1 MNQFD
6 HRKLAENRELER
18 ILKELQTDF
27 SEDRLNEFTNALILR
42 GLSGGELLVPMLVR
56 EDVQTPGDVQAPE
69 ETEDAARCQ
78 VAYQSLTGD
87 GEDEWIPA
95 FTSEEEA
102 DRLRADLAGE
112 DAWRITLDDT
122 FRSDNA
128 KDVERLQVLLYNH
141 DVDAVIA
148 GEDVIRTLAAYG
160 YFQDITGVLA
170 EDTAKAAASEGR
182 LFRTAG
188 YLDTE
193 EISMEDHET
202 GRGEI
207 LPYGLRLAGS
217 SRWKSLTGD
226 TAPDY
231 LAAVMCESEHMKEV
245 SALVSLLA

>member
-1 MNQFD
+1 MKARWKSFLTYDIWPCAAAVGIAAAVLFLIWNFFHPKPEPILYVAVFD
-6 HRKLAENRELER
+6 VTL
-18 ILKELQTDF
+18 
-27 SEDRLNEFTNALILR
+27 
-42 GLSGGELLVPMLVR
+42 
-56 EDVQTPGDVQAPE
+56 
-69 ETEDAARCQ
+69 
-78 VAYQSLTGD
+78 
-87 GEDEWIPA
+87 
-95 FTSEEEA
+95 SEEEA

-112 DAWRITLDDT
+112 DARRITLDDT

-148 GEDVIRTLAAYG
+148 GEEVIRTLAAYG

-170 EDTAKAAASEGR
+170 EDAAKAAENEGR

-202 GRGEI
+202 GRGEV

>member
-1 MNQFD
+1 M
-6 HRKLAENRELER
+6 KLKGVFW
-18 ILKELQTDF
+18 KEGI
-27 SEDRLNEFTNALILR
+27 N
-42 GLSGGELLVPMLVR
+42 GLGVGPQWMRRLVPYKRKFDLPACAHDR
-56 EDVQTPGDVQAPE
+56 AYDVGG
-69 ETEDAARCQ
+69 
-78 VAYQSLTGD
+78 S
-87 GEDEWIPA
+87 
-95 FTSEEEA
+95 EA

-112 DAWRITLDDT
+112 DARRITLDDT

-128 KDVERLQVLLYNH
+128 KDAERLQVLLYNH

-148 GEDVIRTLAAYG
+148 GEEVIRTLAAYG

-170 EDTAKAAASEGR
+170 EDAAKAAENEGR

-202 GRGEI
+202 GRGEV